1 MYRMAK
7 FTQHSIYA
15 APNGPPPSLTGAGWG
30 LGGANQAANNTNK
43 VPLKTPN
50 VAVFDRHDPMGG
62 VVAPF
67 KRLLRSELV
76 ISLFTDLER
85 KKKEKRDSSNNE
97 DNANAMEIQNME
109 LIEAGGLHSKLMGRI
124 VGIAKILHQEEKKA
138 DEKKGKDKGE
148 EERIIDDPSGLEN
161 VLVELVGKIDSTDIP
176 EDVIFNVVNATL
188 YRHFYEL
195 CDGNTLSET
204 SGSSNSSSSSSNSSS
219 NSSNSG
225 SNDSNSTP
233 SLDEQDSS
241 YVRFLVRI
249 MRAMPMQ
256 SSQQRT
262 RYDGTKDIPRL
273 TRLLLECPM
282 VPKIVLR
289 EVIDQW
295 CEAAGESGDKEIM
308 TVGLVT
314 LRQLILHRS
323 SLRSECLSAVFG
335 YTQPAEGKK
344 KFQKKKSKKEIKKIN
359 VPRN

>member
-204 SGSSNSSSSSSNSSS
+204 SGSSNSSSSNS
-219 NSSNSG
+219 NSSNKDLQCCSITVAVEVVEVTVMETVIMADVVECVQVL
-225 SNDSNSTP
+225 DSN
-233 SLDEQDSS
+233 
-241 YVRFLVRI
+241 
-249 MRAMPMQ
+249 
-256 SSQQRT
+256 
-262 RYDGTKDIPRL
+262 
-273 TRLLLECPM
+273 
-282 VPKIVLR
+282 
-289 EVIDQW
+289 
-295 CEAAGESGDKEIM
+295 
-308 TVGLVT
+308 
-314 LRQLILHRS
+314 
-323 SLRSECLSAVFG
+323 
-335 YTQPAEGKK
+335 
-344 KFQKKKSKKEIKKIN
+344 KIN
-359 VPRN
+359 NN